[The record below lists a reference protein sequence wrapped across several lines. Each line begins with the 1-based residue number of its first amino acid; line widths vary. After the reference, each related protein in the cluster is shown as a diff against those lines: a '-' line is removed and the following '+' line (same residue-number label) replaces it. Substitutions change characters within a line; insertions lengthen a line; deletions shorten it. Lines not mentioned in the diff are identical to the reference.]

1 MSQEIIKIIFR
12 YVIWALV
19 AVLIITTGLL
29 PNSTLNIMFY
39 KTVSV
44 IMAYILAEA
53 IWHMSYKIIWG
64 KLEDRFTVEDR
75 SLMAIAIFRGI
86 LYAAIIISFC
96 SGI

>member
-1 MSQEIIKIIFR
+1 MSQEVIKIIFR
-12 YVIWALV
+12 YAIWAIVV
-19 AVLIITTGLL
+19 ALIIAAGLL
-29 PNSTLNIMFY
+29 PNNTLNIMFY
-39 KTVSV
+39 KAVSV
-44 IMAYILAEA
+44 MMAYILAEA